1 MKNFSLSA
9 LLTTASFALA
19 PLAILAMPTLAHAQT
34 PSGDYR
40 CTELPAQVRA
50 AVAAST
56 DQAAVQR
63 VQRLIANGRNLCNV
77 RAEGEAARQ
86 YRSALRILG
95 TAEVRPTDARQIAD
109 SNAAPAGN

>member
-9 LLTTASFALA
+9 LLTSASFALA
-19 PLAILAMPTLAHAQT
+19 PIALFAVPTLAHAQGA
-34 PSGDYR
+34 SGDYR

-50 AVAAST
+50 ATAAST
-56 DQAAVQR
+56 DADAVQR
-63 VQRLIANGRNLCNV
+63 AQRFIANGRNLCNA

-95 TAEVRPTDARQIAD
+95 VAEVRPADTRQIAD
-109 SNAAPAGN
+109 ATPAPAGN